1 MSEIDKNPY
10 FAFIDE
16 SGVLE
21 NDPDQTLFALGF
33 LLIKDT
39 SEMVESLSQLKATAR
54 QNLNMKPGQSFE
66 FKFSRIT
73 YRNIRYYEQLI
84 DVIFS
89 SSARV
94 VIFSVDKSDPK
105 IDINKYFKST
115 WDAHI
120 SYTKLVLR
128 NRLRKKECIVIAD
141 YLQRPKKNPRRFEVE
156 VSNLNS
162 VVNATMLESHACIL
176 IQAIDV
182 LTGCVC
188 YYEKR
193 MGRKSVSKTGE
204 MKKRLAK
211 YLSQKLG
218 INSLGGEFKVNS
230 PISFEVWKF
239 KPK

>member
-1 MSEIDKNPY
+1 VKDYPY

-33 LLIKDT
+33 LLLQNT
-39 SEMVESLSQLKATAR
+39 SDLVESLSQLKATAR
-54 QNLNMKPGQSFE
+54 QSLNMRPGQAFE

-73 YRNIRYYEQLI
+73 YQNITFYEQLI
-84 DVIFS
+84 DQVLS

-94 VIFSVDKSDPK
+94 IIFTIDKSDPR

-128 NRLRKKECIVIAD
+128 HKFRKKCIVIAD
-141 YLQRPKKNPRRFEVE
+141 YLLRPKNNPRRFETE
-156 VSNLNS
+156 LSNLTS
-162 VVNATMLESHACIL
+162 VMNATMLESHASVL

-188 YYEKR
+188 YYKKR
-193 MGRKSVSKTGE
+193 MGKKSVSKTGK

-211 YLSQKLG
+211 YLAQKLG
-218 INSLGGEFKVNS
+218 ISSLEGEVKATS

-239 KPK
+239 EPK